1 MHNVQFSV
9 SNEELGLLCE
19 IMSQRKDKIEMALT
33 TAKAAHATMD
43 ANAPMTEVFG
53 VYVER
58 VQRDFD
64 MVVALIVKIE
74 SNL

>member
-1 MHNVQFSV
+1 MYSIQF
-9 SNEELGLLCE
+9 EATDAELGLLCE
-19 IMSQRKDKIEMALT
+19 IMAQRKAKLELALT

-43 ANAPMTEVFG
+43 KDEVMAQAYG

-58 VQRDFD
+58 VQHDFD

>member
-1 MHNVQFSV
+1 MYNIQF
-9 SNEELGLLCE
+9 EATDAEFGLLCE
-19 IMSQRKDKIEMALT
+19 IMSQRKNKIEMALT

-43 ANAPMTEVFG
+43 ADAPMTEVFG

-64 MVVALIVKIE
+64 MVVSLIVKIE

>member
-1 MHNVQFSV
+1 MYSIQF
-9 SNEELGLLCE
+9 EATDAELGLLCE
-19 IMSQRKDKIEMALT
+19 IMSQRKAKLEMALT

-43 ANAPMTEVFG
+43 KDEPMTELYG

-58 VQRDFD
+58 VQHTFD
-64 MVVALIVKIE
+64 MVVALIAKIE